1 MRRRSWLGLILAVA
15 VTAIAP
21 TSMGAATGAVSAPR
35 YRNLFTE
42 YLGKSAAE
50 SDARVQGAWHQL
62 VAGDPDTHR
71 LVFAVRDEAFI
82 PDIVHHDVRTE
93 GLSYGMMVAVQLD
106 QREVFDRL
114 WKFARTHMYH
124 ADGPYRG
131 YFAWHT
137 TYEGRP
143 LDAGPAPDGEEWF
156 VTALF
161 FAAHRWG
168 NGEGI
173 FNYQAEA
180 QALLHTM
187 LHKHDEPGRDG
198 VTDMFDRS
206 AHMVVFAPGREAAH
220 FSDPSYH
227 LPAFYE
233 LWTQGAADEDR
244 AFVTT
249 LAPTSRAYFKRA
261 AYPQTGLM
269 PDYADFEGVPVGHGG
284 QHDLFAFD
292 AWRTMANV
300 ALDHA
305 WWCADPWQ
313 VEQSNRVLR
322 FLAKQ
327 GPDAPNRFAL
337 DGTPKAKGSSPGMFA
352 MAAVAALAADR
363 EVGEPFVRRL
373 WEAPMPTGQY
383 RYYDGLLTMLA
394 LLEVS
399 GNFRAY

>member
-1 MRRRSWLGLILAVA
+1 MRNRPWLGILVVAGAAIGATVSLGAEAGA
-15 VTAIAP
+15 VT
-21 TSMGAATGAVSAPR
+21 SGH
-35 YRNLFTE
+35 YRNLFAE
-42 YLGKSAAE
+42 YLGKSTTETNAK
-50 SDARVQGAWHQL
+50 VQGAWHQL
-62 VAGDPDTHR
+62 VAGDPDNER
-71 LVFAVRDEAFI
+71 LVFTVRDEAFI
-82 PDIVHHDVRTE
+82 PDLVHHDVRTE
-93 GLSYGMMVAVQLD
+93 GLSYGMMIAVQLD
-106 QREVFDRL
+106 QHETFDRL
-114 WKFARTHMYH
+114 WRFARRHMYH
-124 ADGPYRG
+124 ADGPFQG

-168 NGEGI
+168 NGEGLL
-173 FNYQAEA
+173 NYEAEA

-187 LHKHDEPGRDG
+187 LHKSDEPGHDG
-198 VTDMFDRS
+198 VTDMLDRS
-206 AHMVVFAPGREAAH
+206 AHMVVFAPGRDAAH

-233 LWTQGAADEDR
+233 LWARWSPAEDR
-244 AFVTT
+244 PFVST

-261 AYPQTGLM
+261 ANPATGLM
-269 PDYADFEGVPVGHGG
+269 PDYADFAGKPVAHGG

-300 ALDHA
+300 ALDYA
-305 WWCADPWQ
+305 WWATDPWQ
-313 VEQSNRVLR
+313 VEQSNRVLT
-322 FLAKQ
+322 FLARQ
-327 GPDAPNRFAL
+327 GPDAPNRYAL
-337 DGTPKAKGSSPGMFA
+337 DGTPMAKGSSQGLFA

-363 EVGEPFVRRL
+363 DVGEPWVRRL
-373 WEAPMPTGQY
+373 WATPMPTGQY

-394 LLEVS
+394 LLEVG